1 MKNNNTKQII
11 VDLNL
16 PAKKKSKDEVFK
28 PPPKKRV
35 VTEDQRWKFSEEEL
49 AAEYGARIIGIL
61 HEGSQKE
68 GENLEKVESDHCKLV
83 RQQIINK
90 LGGYRQQDVEKGLY
104 FPEKIIGFSEVLEKL
119 TQEECKCH
127 YCLEPVKI
135 VYEYVRDPK
144 QWTLDRIDNDF
155 GHNRDN
161 VWIACLSC
169 NLRRRTM
176 RPDRYEFTKQMVI
189 MKHA

>member
-1 MKNNNTKQII
+1 MSKQII
-11 VDLNL
+11 VNL
-16 PAKKKSKDEVFK
+16 EPPKKKSKDEVPTK

-35 VTEDQRWKFSEEEL
+35 ITEDQRWKFSEEEL
-49 AAEYGARIIGIL
+49 APEYGARIIGIL
-61 HEGSQKE
+61 HEGSQ
-68 GENLEKVESDHCKLV
+68 NQDDHCKLV

-90 LGGYRQQDVEKGLY
+90 LGGYRQQDLEKEL
-104 FPEKIIGFSEVLEKL
+104 FDPEEFIGFSKVLETMMACEL
-119 TQEECKCH
+119 KCH

-135 VYEYVRDPK
+135 LYEYVRDPK
-144 QWTLDRIDNDF
+144 QWTLDRIDNDL

-189 MKHA
+189 TKQS

>member
-1 MKNNNTKQII
+1 MSKQII
-11 VDLNL
+11 VNL
-16 PAKKKSKDEVFK
+16 EPPKKKSKEEIQREK

-35 VTEDQRWKFSEEEL
+35 ITEHAQWKFSDEEL
-49 AAEYGARIIGIL
+49 LPDYGAKIIGIL
-61 HEGSQKE
+61 NQGSQKE
-68 GENLEKVESDHCKLV
+68 DKSADKMSDHCKLV

-90 LGGYRQQDVEKGLY
+90 LGGYRQQDVEKDLY
-104 FPEKIIGFSEVLEKL
+104 LPEEFIGFSKVLETMMTCEL
-119 TQEECKCH
+119 KCH

-135 VYEYVRDPK
+135 LYEYVRDPK
-144 QWTLDRIDNDF
+144 QWTLDRIDNDL

-189 MKHA
+189 TKHV